1 MLPVIQ
7 CNNMVD
13 YRPKFFRFPAW
24 QCKCAPSQCDTSAA
38 ASGNVVGLNH
48 INGVDVVAHESTGS
62 QEGYPAYIGAP
73 TLNVRI
79 RRGYVS

>member
-1 MLPVIQ
+1 MQLRTKPG
-7 CNNMVD
+7 
-13 YRPKFFRFPAW
+13 
-24 QCKCAPSQCDTSAA
+24 DTSAA
-38 ASGNVVGLNH
+38 ASGNVVGLDH

-79 RRGYVS
+79 RRGYVSNHRNARRIRTRF